1 MCRSRIIVCSSRN
14 GQRMNVSWSHSAL
27 ASITRPA
34 NDILQRRAQS
44 STFSCSGEAE
54 IVPRWLQHNISA
66 CNATASAHWKCL
78 LRRVNG
84 RRLGRKEGRHMLV
97 SIHTQW
103 GSNHYPSAI
112 APRRLNYIVIFFT
125 PNYIMYLLYIDT
137 LLTAERPIF
146 WPSLV
151 SPRTLG

>member
-1 MCRSRIIVCSSRN
+1 
-14 GQRMNVSWSHSAL
+14 
-27 ASITRPA
+27 
-34 NDILQRRAQS
+34 
-44 STFSCSGEAE
+44 
-54 IVPRWLQHNISA
+54 
-66 CNATASAHWKCL
+66 
-78 LRRVNG
+78 
-84 RRLGRKEGRHMLV
+84 MLV
-97 SIHTQW
+97 SIHTHW

-151 SPRTLG
+151 SPRTLGYTVITSPDLGLHVIRKL